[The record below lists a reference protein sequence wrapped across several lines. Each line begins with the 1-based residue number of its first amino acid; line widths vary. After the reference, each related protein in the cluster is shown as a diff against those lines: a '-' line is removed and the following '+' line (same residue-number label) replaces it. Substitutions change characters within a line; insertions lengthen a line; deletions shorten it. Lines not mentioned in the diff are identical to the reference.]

1 MNILIII
8 LIFSLLVFVHEF
20 GHFIAAKRNGILVE
34 EFGFGLP
41 PRLIGIKVKETLY
54 SLNILPIGGFVKL
67 YGEEGVRKDDSPQK
81 KKRSF
86 AFKKPWQKALVVF
99 GGVIGNFILGWVLIS
114 FLFTRGVPTPTN
126 KVIVE
131 KVTSNSPA
139 AQVGI
144 KEKDVVTKLNNQ
156 PIKSAGDFI
165 KLTKKFSGQQVTL
178 ELQRDSKTYVV
189 KITPRSHPPTGE
201 GPLGVVITSFI
212 DKKYPWYQA
221 PIFGLSEAVNI
232 TSMIISELFK
242 TIYQLITFQ
251 KPSVE
256 VTGPIGIAQYATQAI
271 KFGENAVLELI
282 ALLSLNL
289 AVINILPFP
298 ALDGGRLVFVL
309 YEWVTKKRANERLE
323 NTLNLIGI
331 FILITLAL
339 IITINDIMKIY
350 K

>member
-1 MNILIII
+1 MNILIVV

-34 EFGFGLP
+34 EFGFGIP
-41 PRLIGIKVKETLY
+41 PKLIGIKVNETIY
-54 SLNILPIGGFVKL
+54 SINLLPIGGFVKL
-67 YGEEGVRKDDSPQK
+67 YGEEGVRKDASAEK

-131 KVTSNSPA
+131 KVIANSPA
-139 AQVGI
+139 AQAGI
-144 KEKDVVTKLNNQ
+144 KDKDIITKLNNQ
-156 PIKSAGDFI
+156 SIKSTNNFI
-165 KLTKKFSGQQVTL
+165 NLTKKFSGQPITL
-178 ELQRDSKTYVV
+178 ELLRNNKTLTVT
-189 KITPRSHPPTGE
+189 ITPRAHPPQGQ
-201 GPLGVVITSFI
+201 GPLGVIITSFI
-212 DKKYPWYQA
+212 DKKYSWYQA
-221 PIFGLSEAVNI
+221 PIFGLSEAVKI

-242 TIYQLITFQ
+242 TIYQFITFQ
-251 KPSVE
+251 KPTVE
-256 VTGPIGIAQYATQAI
+256 VTGPIGIAKYTTQAI
-271 KFGENAVLELI
+271 KFGESAVLELI

-298 ALDGGRLVFVL
+298 ALDGGRLIFVL
-309 YEWVTKKRANERLE
+309 YEAITKKRANERLE
-323 NTLNLIGI
+323 NTLNLIGL

-339 IITINDIMKIY
+339 LISVNDIMKFN